1 MHQPLVLRKNMANRI
16 NVFTVLPYD
25 EHTTY
30 GISIETTTTIPLQ
43 QKQVLLHIFLIHYML
58 KDS

>member
-43 QKQVLLHIFLIHYML
+43 QKASITSYVSNSLYA
-58 KDS
+58 